1 MLELV
6 GRDVLEPMIGWL
18 RANSAYAPLILFA
31 VMLLEGIIV
40 TTFIFSGVVFVVA
53 AGVLIKLD
61 VLNYPHV
68 FLAIF
73 AGFWVGDTIN
83 FHLAHKGERWFR
95 NLGVVR
101 SRPGT
106 IEKAEAFILKWG
118 VAAIFLSRFMGPS
131 RAFVTF
137 LAGALR
143 MPSERFHLATIL
155 ATLLL
160 TAGLLNAGMA
170 GVDIFERM
178 RPR

>member
-18 RANSAYAPLILFA
+18 RTNAAYAPLILFG
-31 VMLLEGIIV
+31 VMLLEGIV
-40 TTFIFSGVVFVVA
+40 LTTFIFSGVVFVLA

-61 VLNYPHV
+61 ILSYRHV

-73 AGFWVGDTIN
+73 TGFWVGDALN
-83 FHLAHKGERWFR
+83 YHLAHKGEAWFR
-95 NLGVVR
+95 NLSMVR
-101 SRPGT
+101 SRPAML
-106 IEKAEAFILKWG
+106 EKAEAFIGKWG
-118 VAAIFLSRFMGPS
+118 LAAIFLSRFMGPS

-143 MPSERFHLATIL
+143 MPPTGFHLATIVS
-155 ATLLL
+155 TLLL

-170 GVDIFERM
+170 GVELWEKFKAR
-178 RPR
+178 